1 MAQPLHRHFFTFV
14 RVRRL
19 NLPFAVRCCL
29 PFNCPPLRRRQP
41 PTLFSQLAGLQA
53 VAQYASCRSMK
64 AKKSKNLF
72 CQVPLSFPA
81 IERLVMQASEP
92 CATGV

>member
-1 MAQPLHRHFFTFV
+1 MAQPLHYHFFTFI

-19 NLPFAVRCCL
+19 NIPFVVCCCL
-29 PFNCPPLRRRQP
+29 PFNCPPLRHRQP

-64 AKKSKNLF
+64 AKKSKNF
-72 CQVPLSFPA
+72 SCQVSLNFPA
-81 IERLVMQASEP
+81 I
-92 CATGV
+92 